1 MSGSI
6 RFDRAA
12 EFYDRTRGVSDDS
25 MARTVE
31 LLVSELGGRGRILE
45 VGVGTGLLALPAHQA
60 GLELAGFDISAPMVA
75 KLVEKAG
82 GRIPFPLVL
91 ADATRVPFADDAFG
105 GAYLRWVLHLIL
117 DWRAVV
123 AQVARV
129 VAPGGVF
136 LVNLGAYGG
145 ERYEIKERFAELTG
159 STLDP
164 VGLKW
169 DDFDVLDEAMS
180 SLGARPRELTP
191 VREGGSEPL
200 AEFLEGIEENRYSW
214 TWNLPDDVRARACE
228 EVRPWAEERFGDLDA
243 PRPFEHATRW
253 RAYDLA

>member
-1 MSGSI
+1 MSGSV

-31 LLVSELGGRGRILE
+31 LLVSELGERGRVLK
-45 VGVGTGLLALPAHQA
+45 VGVGTGLLSLPLHEA
-60 GLELAGFDISAPMVA
+60 GLELAGLDISAPMIA

-82 GRIPFPLVL
+82 GSAPFPLVL
-91 ADATRVPFADDAFG
+91 ADATRIPFATDAFG
-105 GAYLRWVLHLIL
+105 GAYLRWVLHLIS

-123 AQVARV
+123 AEITRV
-129 VAPGGVF
+129 VAQGEVF

-145 ERYEIKERFAELTG
+145 ERAEIKERFAELTG
-159 STLDP
+159 ASLDP

-169 DDFDVLDEAMS
+169 DDFDLLDDAMV
-180 SLGARPRELTP
+180 SLGARPRELTS
-191 VREGGSEPL
+191 VREGGNEPL
-200 AEFLEGIEENRYSW
+200 GEFLDGLRENRYSW
-214 TWNLPDDVRARACE
+214 TWSLPD
-228 EVRPWAEERFGDLDA
+228 EVRLRAYAEVRQWAEERFGDLDE